1 MLSEQGFGAPSVAQN
16 RALALTDRSGGNL
29 VPGAPNYL
37 EGEFSVVHPD
47 LAISGSSP
55 SAIAGSD
62 MPRFGAAGAPMADIA
77 SGPGAYSAMPMRPI
91 IAGATIGTPILA
103 TAISNAQHPVP
114 TAQPVTE
121 RPNAVASHPN
131 LPIMAQGNQYGFPQG
146 LRDEPVAVTTAKHT
160 MPVRPPIDLTMGNK
174 STPSG
179 GGLASLFNQPL
190 STKQLNQQSI
200 DNPDDPGAWM
210 RAERQYAAT
219 HKDNPN
225 FDVTKLDTD
234 TGMNRGGTAS
244 GKSGKVPDPV
254 HKALEIIHHL
264 LMRQ

>member
-1 MLSEQGFGAPSVAQN
+1 MAAARDLGNQAP
-16 RALALTDRSGGNL
+16 
-29 VPGAPNYL
+29 
-37 EGEFSVVHPD
+37 
-47 LAISGSSP
+47 
-55 SAIAGSD
+55 
-62 MPRFGAAGAPMADIA
+62 APMWRPAPEPA
-77 SGPGAYSAMPMRPI
+77 S
-91 IAGATIGTPILA
+91 
-103 TAISNAQHPVP
+103 
-114 TAQPVTE
+114 
-121 RPNAVASHPN
+121 
-131 LPIMAQGNQYGFPQG
+131 
-146 LRDEPVAVTTAKHT
+146 
-160 MPVRPPIDLTMGNK
+160 
-174 STPSG
+174 PSG
-179 GGLASLFNQPL
+179 GGLASLFNQPA
-190 STKQLNQQSI
+190 TTRQLFQQSQ